1 MGAPSHKFSV
11 VSGCWDVPVGELRK
25 CGCCWSGVKPWVVS
39 NIPRFFWLYWYVAE
53 RKPIL
58 RISPTFGTCLVVA
71 FFSFFVLHPF
81 FFTMSTNSFRC
92 ETRNQKRATNWLVT
106 SEPLVTGGCVLG
118 VYYSLAPT
126 DLRFF
131 RGTVVSLVF
140 RRYVRDGSCK
150 FWLDS

>member
-1 MGAPSHKFSV
+1 MGGFKYPNFFLV
-11 VSGCWDVPVGELRK
+11 ILIRGRK
-25 CGCCWSGVKPWVVS
+25 KT
-39 NIPRFFWLYWYVAE
+39 
-53 RKPIL
+53 IL

-92 ETRNQKRATNWLVT
+92 ETMNQKRATNWLVT

>member
-1 MGAPSHKFSV
+1 MGGFKYPNFFLV
-11 VSGCWDVPVGELRK
+11 ILIRGRK
-25 CGCCWSGVKPWVVS
+25 KNNSENITNIRNMFGCC
-39 NIPRFFWLYWYVAE
+39 FL
-53 RKPIL
+53 
-58 RISPTFGTCLVVA
+58 
-71 FFSFFVLHPF
+71 FVFCSSSF